1 MPQTSALSGVELY
14 ALEPSSAP
22 CAHLLVHRVQ
32 PPPVTLSRFCRKA
45 GGAREP
51 LLFACVGLPH
61 RGDARCRGVS
71 GGPQHAI
78 LGDVAVVGWAPAL
91 CMGLGRLRGC
101 GPGGMRSMGLA
112 RRARQMCGVYGPSAA
127 AHKECR
133 LTQQATGVPHRKDG
147 ITVGLA
153 TSSA

>member
-78 LGDVAVVGWAPAL
+78 LGDVAVVGRAPAL
-91 CMGLGRLRGC
+91 CMGLGR
-101 GPGGMRSMGLA
+101 
-112 RRARQMCGVYGPSAA
+112 RARQTCGVYGPSAA

-133 LTQQATGVPHRKDG
+133 LTQQATGVPHRKDS